1 MWVRWIGKLV
11 CSALLFAASSASAVT
26 GNREIY
32 SPWTAAPSCPAGK
45 ACVYMLASDGQL
57 YVVDGAAATLKISAA
72 KSFRTA
78 VDCTALASFA
88 DGDICYDTTLSY
100 FRVYAG
106 GWKTIPL
113 LATAPIGISGQT
125 VSIAYSSPLTV
136 TGGSLALASSG
147 LVYQTVTGGAWGVL
161 GAATN
166 YATHPGNAVSA
177 GEVELAIVPRAGT
190 AQKLYCHLATAPDG
204 ADTVVITARKNAA
217 DQALTCTITGA
228 ATACNDTSNTFAVS
242 AADRLSM
249 KLASSA
255 ATAATISCTFE
266 VVN

>member
-88 DGDICYDTTLSY
+88 DGDICYDTTLGY
-100 FRVYAG
+100 FRLYAA
-106 GWKTIPL
+106 GWKTIPT
-113 LATAPIGISGQT
+113 TAASPLSLSGQT
-125 VSIAYSSPLTV
+125 LSIA
-136 TGGSLALASSG
+136 ASG
-147 LVYQTVTGGAWGVL
+147 LVYAAVSSGASGVL
-161 GAATN
+161 GAATL
-166 YATHPGNAVSA
+166 YLRAPGLAA
-177 GEVELAIVPRAGT
+177 YGTTETELLVAPRAGT
-190 AQKLYCHLATAPDG
+190 VRNLRCHLGVAPGG
-204 ADTVVITARKNAA
+204 ADTVINTVRVNAVDSIT
-217 DQALTCTITGA
+217 TCTI
-228 ATACNDTSNTFAVS
+228 S
-242 AADRLSM
+242 AANTTCADTTNTAAVAAGNRLSVM
-249 KLASSA
+249 SVSSA
-255 ATAATISCTFE
+255 GTASDIACSFE
-266 VVN
+266 VTN